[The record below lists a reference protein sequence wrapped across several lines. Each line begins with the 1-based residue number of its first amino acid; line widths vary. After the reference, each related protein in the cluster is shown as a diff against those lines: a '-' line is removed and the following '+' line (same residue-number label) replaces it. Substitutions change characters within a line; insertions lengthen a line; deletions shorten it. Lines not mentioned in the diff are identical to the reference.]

1 MDNSYNTIRVPENL
15 LTLKG
20 DEFFQF
26 IKQLGGE
33 ILFEILYIQ
42 LIDSTEALMKTNNI
56 LDMFQYDSPDINR
69 LRNKIC
75 FSTVNGDYVLRSGVK
90 AILLLLTNIL
100 NEKRKQLENSII
112 YQHQEQEQ
120 IYSKIINQ
128 NPLLESLINLYR
140 QNDTLHDNESG
151 FLKLF
156 IDCIMKNLNK
166 SSNNYRYSKSV
177 EEFAISL
184 YILGSKITYE
194 FVRLNLSPALP
205 SIQKLN
211 KIIFNSDL
219 KISEA
224 QFLFDK
230 LNEYLNGIGVTYAFG
245 AEDRTDIIQKIN
257 YDQRTNSFI
266 GFSTPLVNGI
276 PVSKYYQTDSFE
288 TLESWFNS
296 SDKASLLNIHM
307 IQPLPLSNNSSIPSA
322 FLLSAYAVVNT
333 YTSIDILRRWLFI
346 FDNCLQRNIRIIGF
360 STGRALF
367 FIMWLLVHLVRL
379 DGDAKYLRAMRL
391 ASGFFSSLP
400 YFKLEERDAAFDL
413 TAIVTKWPWFYL
425 RGRQVLLFFQDP
437 IHLATKWRNRLLS
450 STARLRFGV
459 QSILMKHIIDILED
473 SGYSKLDHGLTLSD
487 LNPKDRHNLKSFTKI
502 VTNDVLSILAGN
514 SDTYGAYIYLYM
526 LQNIISAYIDK
537 SANIQQRLKSSWFIV
552 FICRLWWAWIQH
564 KIFIPTTTST
574 TTKRNSKAN
583 FFITKTAYLSVELNA
598 HNILYIVLLVKQ
610 KQLPKEALNIYLFNS
625 QSCESMFRNA
635 RSLTGV
641 YSTRINFTAADF
653 LNRSNK
659 ISILNQIKCDHLL
672 QQHENEHLL
681 FRIHHKHKAYN
692 RLLPLIN
699 SDDVNQLDIENII
712 SEAYN
717 EAVKLVEHL
726 KVSKLLQHN
735 DIFDFNSLSTYVFRQ
750 LKSTSKMFDYST
762 EIIDDHDN
770 EFDLEDEDEEVENE
784 NSDVMDQLDDNE
796 QLNDD
801 LTDDQVDDYYK
812 IMTRKTDIIGMK
824 IFDEIETCR
833 RDSYFKLKINDNYKY
848 IHKQSACWL
857 LTDKNLR
864 LSNDRLSRVIQSSC
878 R

>member
-205 SIQKLN
+205 T
-211 KIIFNSDL
+211 
-219 KISEA
+219 

-425 RGRQVLLFFQDP
+425 R
-437 IHLATKWRNRLLS
+437 
-450 STARLRFGV
+450 
-459 QSILMKHIIDILED
+459 ED

-574 TTKRNSKAN
+574 TTKRNRKAN

>member
-205 SIQKLN
+205 SMQKLN

-230 LNEYLNGIGVTYAFG
+230 LNEHLNGIGVTYAFG
-245 AEDRTDIIQKIN
+245 VEDRTGIIQKIN

-360 STGRALF
+360 ST
-367 FIMWLLVHLVRL
+367 

-425 RGRQVLLFFQDP
+425 R
-437 IHLATKWRNRLLS
+437 
-450 STARLRFGV
+450 
-459 QSILMKHIIDILED
+459 ED

-487 LNPKDRHNLKSFTKI
+487 LNPKDRQNLKSCTKI

-514 SDTYGAYIYLYM
+514 SDTYGTYIYLYM

-735 DIFDFNSLSTYVFRQ
+735 DIFDLNSLSTYVFRQ